1 MTLIARVL
9 FVIAVIAVH
18 GTSVTRQLAD
28 VFKRLVTQTAVQIL
42 VSLLWEI
49 LMTENNFVG
58 WVESES
64 YVFTVARLPWFIN
77 LL

>member
-9 FVIAVIAVH
+9 FVVAVITVH

-28 VFKRLVTQTAVQIL
+28 VFKRLVTQAAVQIL